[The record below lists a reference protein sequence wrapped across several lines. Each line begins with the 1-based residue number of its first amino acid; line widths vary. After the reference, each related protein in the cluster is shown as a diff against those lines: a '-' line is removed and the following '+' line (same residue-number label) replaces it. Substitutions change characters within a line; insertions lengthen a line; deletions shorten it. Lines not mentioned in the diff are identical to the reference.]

1 MVKGLSVISWKASSL
16 DVKLLK
22 ALSNQI
28 FTHATAHVRSIS
40 KRTSYAA
47 CFCKVSVSLFC
58 LFTMYKNNL

>member
-47 CFCKVSVSLFC
+47 CFYKVRVSLFC
-58 LFTMYKNNL
+58 LLRF